1 MGGQKEGSAVSP
13 GRGQERAMAGKAG
26 STRPGVEEVEVA
38 HVSGEA
44 AREQPERRSCR
55 RRYEQAPELYGV
67 G

>member
-1 MGGQKEGSAVSP
+1 MPLSP
-13 GRGQERAMAGKAG
+13 GRGQGRAVAGKAG

-38 HVSGEA
+38 QVSGEA
-44 AREQPERRSCR
+44 AREQPGRRSRR